1 MASDFLKKNFKSMNM
16 SDEEKEKLKKFKGSV
31 SEGEMD
37 FIKSVTP
44 GGSALG
50 AISNLKKLLEEEN
63 K

>member
-1 MASDFLKKNFKSMNM
+1 MASTFLKDNFKSLGM
-16 SDEEKEKLKKFKGSV
+16 SEEDKEKLKKFKGAV

-44 GGSALG
+44 GGSALN
-50 AISNLKKLLEEEN
+50 AISDLQKLLEED